1 MNKLT
6 KNPTKKTVMISFLGT
21 VLDAGLGKKRWKRW
35 RPNVDIH
42 QCTSID
48 VVELF
53 VADKFVTLGEK
64 IKQDIAEISPNTS
77 VNLIPMDLDNPWD
90 FSEVYEKLSDWAAV
104 YPFDTQTYQYWTHI
118 TTGTHVAQICLFLLV
133 ESRQIPSVLLQ
144 TAPPKK
150 TEDST
155 THLGEF
161 ELIDLDLTR
170 YDNIAK
176 RLAQVKNDAQK
187 YLKNNIATK
196 NLAFNQMIAEIQQVA
211 MNSSA
216 PILLMGET
224 GVGKSLLAKRIFEL
238 KKARHL
244 ISGQLIDVNCAT
256 LKGDGAMSALFGH
269 GKGAFTGAVLGR
281 DGYLKSAD
289 KGVLFLDEI
298 GELGLDEQ
306 AMLLKAIE
314 DKQFYPLGLDKPVS
328 SDFILIA
335 GTNKNLQTEVSA
347 GRFRAD
353 LYARINIWQYH
364 LPKLF
369 DRKEDIAPNIDHQL
383 ILASTEVGQ
392 KVQFDKLAYQLY
404 LEFALSSRAIWS
416 GNFRDLS
423 ASILRMATLNQQGF
437 ITQAIVKKEITR
449 LNHLWHGD
457 NCMQNNDEI
466 LSIIPANLDV
476 FDKIQLEKV
485 LQICRHYKANNGS
498 LAEAGRA
505 LFDVSR
511 NKRKTTNDSDRL
523 RKYLAR
529 FGISWEKI

>member
-77 VNLIPMDLDNPWD
+77 VNLIPMDLYNPWD

-216 PILLMGET
+216 PIL
-224 GVGKSLLAKRIFEL
+224 
-238 KKARHL
+238 
-244 ISGQLIDVNCAT
+244 
-256 LKGDGAMSALFGH
+256 
-269 GKGAFTGAVLGR
+269 
-281 DGYLKSAD
+281 
-289 KGVLFLDEI
+289 
-298 GELGLDEQ
+298 
-306 AMLLKAIE
+306 
-314 DKQFYPLGLDKPVS
+314 
-328 SDFILIA
+328 
-335 GTNKNLQTEVSA
+335 
-347 GRFRAD
+347 
-353 LYARINIWQYH
+353 
-364 LPKLF
+364 
-369 DRKEDIAPNIDHQL
+369 
-383 ILASTEVGQ
+383 
-392 KVQFDKLAYQLY
+392 
-404 LEFALSSRAIWS
+404 
-416 GNFRDLS
+416 
-423 ASILRMATLNQQGF
+423 
-437 ITQAIVKKEITR
+437 
-449 LNHLWHGD
+449 
-457 NCMQNNDEI
+457 
-466 LSIIPANLDV
+466 
-476 FDKIQLEKV
+476 
-485 LQICRHYKANNGS
+485 
-498 LAEAGRA
+498 
-505 LFDVSR
+505 
-511 NKRKTTNDSDRL
+511 
-523 RKYLAR
+523 
-529 FGISWEKI
+529 

>member
-1 MNKLT
+1 MK
-6 KNPTKKTVMISFLGT
+6 KITKKTVMISFLGT
-21 VLDAGLGKKRWKRW
+21 VLDAGLGKKRWDKW

-42 QCTSID
+42 HDKFID

-53 VADKFVTLGEK
+53 VADKFITLGEK
-64 IKQDIAEISPNTS
+64 IKQDIHKISPDTQ
-77 VNLIPMDLDNPWD
+77 VNLITMNLNNPWD
-90 FSEVYEKLSDWAAV
+90 FSEVYEKLSDWAAA
-104 YPFDTQTYQYWTHI
+104 YPFDTDTYQYWTHI

-150 TEDST
+150 ST
-155 THLGEF
+155 VANAGSF
-161 ELIDLDLTR
+161 ELIDLDLTC

-176 RLAQVKNDAQK
+176 RLAQVQHDAQT

-196 NLAFNQMIAEIQQVA
+196 NLAFNQMIAEIQKVA
-211 MNSSA
+211 IYSSA
-216 PILLMGET
+216 PILLTGET

-244 ISGQLIDVNCAT
+244 VSGQLVDVNCAT

-269 GKGAFTGAVLGR
+269 GKGAYTGAVTGR

-314 DKQFYPLGLDKPVS
+314 DKQFYPLGLDKPIS
-328 SDFILIA
+328 SDFMLIA
-335 GTNKNLQTEVSA
+335 GTNKNLQQEVQA

-353 LYARINIWQYH
+353 LYARINIWQYR

-369 DRKEDIAPNIDHQL
+369 DRKEDIAPNIEHQL
-383 ILASTEVGQ
+383 ILASTELRQ
-392 KVQFDKLAYQLY
+392 KVRFDKQAYQLY
-404 LEFALSSRAIWS
+404 LTFALSDLAIWT

-423 ASILRMATLNQQGF
+423 ASILRMATLNEQGF
-437 ITQAIVKKEITR
+437 ITKAIVQTEIKR
-449 LNHLWHGD
+449 LLQLWHDD
-457 NCMQNNDEI
+457 NSKQQHTKTQT
-466 LSIIPANLDV
+466 LIPENLDT
-476 FDKIQLEKV
+476 FDKIQLQEVLTICQHHKV
-485 LQICRHYKANNGS
+485 CGDT
-498 LAEAGRA
+498 LAQAGKT
-505 LFDVSR
+505 LFNVSR
-511 NKRKTTNDSDRL
+511 NRRKTANDSDRL

-529 FGISWEKI
+529 FGISWQDI